1 MGFSY
6 KIQYKSGFENKV
18 VDALSRVTNF
28 ELLLMAISVLHSDM
42 EQKLIASYDLDVNL
56 THMISA
62 LFKVNLCL
70 TSLCTMDY

>member
-42 EQKLIASYDLDVNL
+42 EQRLICQPDSYD
-56 THMISA
+56 
-62 LFKVNLCL
+62 
-70 TSLCTMDY
+70 